1 MAVQILL
8 NVFLALVWMFLSNT
22 FTGVGFITGYLLGL
36 IMLYMMRHMFKSR
49 FYLHRVWAV
58 IKLFLLFFKELWN
71 ANVDVVKHALKPK
84 ITMTPAF
91 FAYPTELTADWE
103 ITLLS
108 NLITLTPG
116 TIVVHVSD
124 DGKTLYIH
132 AIDLDDVDEA
142 IASIQNT
149 FEKAIV
155 EVTRT

>member
-71 ANVDVVKHALKPK
+71 ANVDVVKHAMKPK

-124 DGKTLYIH
+124 DSKTLYIH